1 MLKTVCSEIIDKNT
15 FLIHFSDK
23 TIENL
28 SPDEMDKLR
37 NYETVDDSQIKMA
50 IRNNA
55 DQKSV
60 FIDLKIEYPQHYYK
74 PNFYELMEI
83 NEKRF
88 HYFYNDLMDYD
99 QYTVDYDKYVN
110 YDKMYKIK
118 SH

>member
-1 MLKTVCSEIIDKNT
+1 MLKTVCTEIIDKNT

-23 TIENL
+23 TKHNL
-28 SPDEMDKLR
+28 NPDEMDKLR

-55 DQKSV
+55 DPKSV
-60 FIDLKIEYPQHYYK
+60 YIDLRIIYPQHYYK
-74 PNFYELMEI
+74 PNFYELIEI

-88 HYFYNDLMDYD
+88 QYFYNDLMNYD
-99 QYTVDYDKYVN
+99 QHTVDYNKFMD
-110 YDKMYKIK
+110 YDRMYEIK